1 MLNPLANSNVLAL
14 KSICSEVLSEKSVEA
29 KKTER
34 ARVKQLDASL
44 THHTGSELNDEHDKG
59 YHR

>member
-1 MLNPLANSNVLAL
+1 MPLANSNVLTL
-14 KSICSEVLSEKSVEA
+14 KSIMFTEKSVDAER
-29 KKTER
+29 TER

>member
-1 MLNPLANSNVLAL
+1 MPLANSTNVLTL
-14 KSICSEVLSEKSVEA
+14 KSIMFTEKSVDAER
-29 KKTER
+29 TER

-44 THHTGSELNDEHDKG
+44 THHTGSELNDEHNKG